1 MVRAT
6 VDLEHLRRYTDGDRE
21 LERALVEAFGES
33 CDQYLPGLDPV
44 APVSQWR
51 GAAHGLKGAARGIGA
66 FTLGDLAEAAEGLS
80 ATEERR
86 ALLVRLLDEVAA
98 VRRALGALQ

>member
-1 MVRAT
+1 MVRAA

-33 CDQYLPGLDPV
+33 CAQYLPGLDPM
-44 APVSQWR
+44 APAAQWK

-66 FTLGDLAEAAEGLS
+66 FNLGDLAEAAESLS

-86 ALLVRLLDEVAA
+86 SLLARLLAEVEQ
-98 VRRALGALQ
+98 VRRQLDALQ